1 MSDVVAP
8 ADSVSQVSLTRHDD
22 EMGLMYEDE
31 EDIYGGPPSNDR
43 HSLSD
48 LRDSSPQ
55 SGFLYVT
62 EDTLDEA
69 RELLTESGF
78 YVWLH

>member
-43 HSLSD
+43 YSLSD

-55 SGFLYVT
+55 SVFLYVT

-78 YVWLH
+78 YV